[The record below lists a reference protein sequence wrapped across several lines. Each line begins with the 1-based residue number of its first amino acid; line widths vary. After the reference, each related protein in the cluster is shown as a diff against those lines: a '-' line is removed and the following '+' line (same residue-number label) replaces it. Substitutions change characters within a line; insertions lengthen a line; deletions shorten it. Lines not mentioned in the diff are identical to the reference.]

1 MPVAALLQSDVFTW
15 VILPLLIMLSRIGD
29 VTVGT
34 MRIIAVSKGRKL
46 LASVLGFFEV
56 LIWVIAITQ
65 VMRNLNNIV
74 TYLAYAGGFAL
85 GNYIGITIEEHLAMG
100 EVVVRVITKV
110 NGTDLTSLLQEA
122 GYGVTRVDAEGST
135 GKVSLVYTVVKRTAL
150 PEVIAL
156 IRRFNPKAFYSVEDV
171 RSVNAGVF
179 PPRRPRSGRASP
191 SASR

>member
-1 MPVAALLQSDVFTW
+1 
-15 VILPLLIMLSRIGD
+15 
-29 VTVGT
+29 
-34 MRIIAVSKGRKL
+34 
-46 LASVLGFFEV
+46 
-56 LIWVIAITQ
+56 
-65 VMRNLNNIV
+65 IV

-85 GNYIGITIEEHLAMG
+85 GNYIGITIEERLAMG

-110 NGTDLTSLLQEA
+110 NGADLTSLLQEA
-122 GYGVTRVDAEGST
+122 GYGVTRVGAEGST